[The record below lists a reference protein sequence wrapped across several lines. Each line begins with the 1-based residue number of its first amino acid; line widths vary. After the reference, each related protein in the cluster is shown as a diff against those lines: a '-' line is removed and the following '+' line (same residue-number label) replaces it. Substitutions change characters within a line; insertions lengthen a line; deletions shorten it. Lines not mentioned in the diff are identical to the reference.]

1 MNNFEINKT
10 GVVINPPKPIKFIFL
25 LDKNTKD
32 IFRLS
37 QPYSFNYAEKK
48 IRKFA
53 LNLGYSKKI
62 QDLHL
67 LVHLKRILPYN
78 SMNKMLKQ
86 YITGYI
92 YFILFEKY

>member
-1 MNNFEINKT
+1 MWELATKT
-10 GVVINPPKPIKFIFL
+10 KDYLENGI
-25 LDKNTKD
+25 KNTKGV
-32 IFRLS
+32 FRLP
-37 QPYSFNYAEKK
+37 QPSNFYYAEQE
-48 IRKFA
+48 IRKLA
-53 LNLGYSKKI
+53 LELGYSKKI

-67 LVHLKRILPYN
+67 LVHLKRILPYI